1 MVNYYIWNNWYYSY
15 LLLFMNNDYIE
26 LYQITLK
33 NIPVNSWMINEY
45 FKFQIVLV
53 INGVYNLA
61 SSPESII

>member
-61 SSPESII
+61 SSPEIII